1 MIHIEALTQDSH
13 LSEPGLFH
21 LTLQFHSASF
31 ANPTHLLPRGTGL
44 GSTLSNIQLFGHL
57 RRKEHWEKEEAKDM
71 RINSNMLPKP
81 ITRESK
87 ASSAGKHSDSR
98 TTVTRKPDPLSWALH
113 SALSETTQVGLLV

>member
-1 MIHIEALTQDSH
+1 M
-13 LSEPGLFH
+13 
-21 LTLQFHSASF
+21 
-31 ANPTHLLPRGTGL
+31 

-57 RRKEHWEKEEAKDM
+57 RKKEHWEKEEAKDM
-71 RINSNMLPKP
+71 RINSNMIPKL

-87 ASSAGKHSDSR
+87 ASSAGKHSDFR